1 MTIKD
6 PEISENTKQ
15 DKLQKK
21 NSMLGVSPTEENQTQ
36 QGKNL
41 LKKKPYLQRNK
52 N

>member
-21 NSMLGVSPTEENQTQ
+21 NSMLGYVIFQ
-36 QGKNL
+36 
-41 LKKKPYLQRNK
+41 LKKTKHDREK
-52 N
+52 IF